1 MNRDTQKIYK
11 PQVTAEAYE
20 KHAFHP
26 LRIESI
32 TEQLRQ
38 ICYSGYT
45 NILEIGVGKGF
56 LKHCF
61 QLFPQISHTTI
72 DIAEDLHP
80 DYVGS
85 VTNMPFEDDQF
96 DVVVCGQVLEHLP
109 FTEFLPALQEIHRV
123 TKHKAII
130 SLPDARRRFGIGVCL
145 FRFGWYKKEF
155 NFTRRKLGYKQ
166 FDGEHYWEIGY
177 KGNRTKDVISKIHK
191 AGFIVDNQYRLEKH
205 EWHCFF
211 ILDVNKGLPNED

>member
-11 PQVTAEAYE
+11 PQVTAEVYE
-20 KHAFHP
+20 KDAFHP
-26 LRIESI
+26 IRIESI

-45 NILEIGVGKGF
+45 NILEIGIGKGF

-61 QLFPQISHTTI
+61 KLFPQISHTTL

-85 VTNMPFEDDQF
+85 VTNMPFEDSQF

-109 FTEFLPALQEIHRV
+109 FADFLPALKEIKRV
-123 TKHKAII
+123 ARHKAIV
-130 SLPDARRRFGIGVCL
+130 SLPDKRRHFGVAVCLVRFGWFRFEWNPARRRHAQ
-145 FRFGWYKKEF
+145 REF
-155 NFTRRKLGYKQ
+155 K
-166 FDGEHYWEIGY
+166 FDGEHYWEIGC
-177 KGNRTKDVISKIHK
+177 KGTLGKDVLRNIKQ
-191 AGFIVDNQYRLEKH
+191 AGFKIEKQFRLWRH
-205 EWHCFF
+205 PWHCFF
-211 ILDVNKGLPNED
+211 ILRP

>member
-1 MNRDTQKIYK
+1 MNRNTQKIYK
-11 PQVTAEAYE
+11 PQVPAEIYE
-20 KHAFHP
+20 KNAFHP

-38 ICYSGYT
+38 ISYSGYT

-85 VTNMPFEDDQF
+85 VTNMPFENKQF
-96 DVVVCGQVLEHLP
+96 DVVVCAEVLEHLA
-109 FTEFLPALQEIHRV
+109 FTDFLPSLKEIRRV
-123 TKHKAII
+123 ARHKAIL
-130 SLPDARRRFGIGVCL
+130 SLPDKRRHFGFAICL
-145 FRFGWYKKEF
+145 ARFGWF
-155 NFTRRKLGYKQ
+155 RF
-166 FDGEHYWEIGY
+166 
-177 KGNRTKDVISKIHK
+177 
-191 AGFIVDNQYRLEKH
+191 
-205 EWHCFF
+205 EW
-211 ILDVNKGLPNED
+211 NPARWRNAR